1 MDQFSESGL
10 RILRAGLDCCDVDII
25 GDKIIVNC
33 GEKCITL
40 SVDFDKLF
48 KMVDDDLILRQ
59 RDSRDFYWGSL
70 ISVIR
75 RELVAVVG
83 P

>member
-10 RILRAGLDCCDVDII
+10 QILRAGLSDCDVDII
-25 GDKIIVNC
+25 VDKIIVKC
-33 GEKCITL
+33 DKKCITL

-75 RELVAVVG
+75 RELDAVVG